1 MVDLKPGGSDRPD
14 RKPLLDIWEE
24 ILSPLSEVFAELFD
38 VTEDPGRLKKPKE
51 DDNLA
56 RITLRRTRDK
66 KIQLK
71 SDNLA

>member
-38 VTEDPGRLKKPKE
+38 VAEDLGRLKKPKE

-56 RITLRRTRDK
+56 
-66 KIQLK
+66 
-71 SDNLA
+71 